1 MHVFTSD
8 THHDHDP
15 QFFIVRGQV
24 RRSNEQPERAE
35 RLKQAAKRA
44 GHTLAPATTFGR
56 EQLEAVHT
64 PRYLDFLEHVH
75 ARWLELEDRNPEE
88 VVANI
93 HPFPGEP
100 CTYPD
105 HLVGRVGF
113 HLGDMAAS
121 IGAGTWRAAVGAAH
135 CALSAAAHVQPGH
148 VPSDK
153 VQSGPKVAY
162 ALCRPPGHHAYAERA
177 NGFCYLNNAAIAA
190 CDLRRHHERV
200 AILDIDVHHG
210 NGTQGI
216 FYDRADVLTAS
227 LHADPHFMTP
237 FFTGHAHETGRN
249 EGEGFNFNLPL
260 PKGLDTEGYLREL
273 ERACERIAEFAPGAL
288 VVSLGLDAYEH
299 DPYQGVAVTTE
310 GFERITR
317 RIAQLGL
324 PTVLVQEGGYLSDAL
339 GDNLASA
346 LAGFA

>member
-1 MHVFTSD
+1 MHVFSSD
-8 THHDHDP
+8 THHGHDP
-15 QFFIVRGQV
+15 QFFVVRGQI

-35 RLKQAAKRA
+35 RLKLAAQRA
-44 GHTLAPATTFGR
+44 GHTIAPADTFDR
-56 EQLEAVHT
+56 ETLETVHT
-64 PRYLDFLEHVH
+64 PRYLDFLENVH
-75 ARWLELEDRNPEE
+75 ARWLELEDSNPEE
-88 VVANI
+88 VIPNV

-100 CTYPD
+100 CTYPQ

-113 HLGDMAAS
+113 HLGDMAAA
-121 IGAGTWRAAVGAAH
+121 IGAGTWRAAEGAAH
-135 CALSAAAHVQPGH
+135 CALSAVQHVQG
-148 VPSDK
+148 
-153 VQSGPKVAY
+153 GARAAY

-190 CDLRRHHERV
+190 CDLRPHHERV

-210 NGTQGI
+210 NGTQGV
-216 FYDRADVLTAS
+216 FYDRADVLTIS
-227 LHADPHFMTP
+227 LHADPHYMTP
-237 FFTGHAHETGRN
+237 FFTGHAHETGRDA
-249 EGEGFNFNLPL
+249 GEGYNLNLPL
-260 PKGLDTEGYLREL
+260 PKGLNTEGYLREL
-273 ERACERIAEFAPGAL
+273 ERACDRIAAFAPGAL

-324 PTVLVQEGGYLSDAL
+324 PTVLIQEGGYLSDAL

>member
-8 THHDHDP
+8 AHLGHDP
-15 QFFIVRGQV
+15 QFFVVRGQI
-24 RRSNEQPERAE
+24 RRSNEQPERAQ
-35 RLKQAAKRA
+35 RLRTAAQQA
-44 GHTLAPATTFGR
+44 GHTVVAAADAGLEPLAAI
-56 EQLEAVHT
+56 HT
-64 PRYLDFLEHVH
+64 PRYLDFLRHVH
-75 ARWLELEDRNPEE
+75 ERWLALEDRNPEE

-121 IGAGTWRAAVGAAH
+121 IGSGTWLAALGAAH
-135 CALSAAAHVQPGH
+135 CAVGAARH
-148 VPSDK
+148 
-153 VQSGPKVAY
+153 VQSGARLAY

-177 NGFCYLNNAAIAA
+177 NGFCYLNNAAIAVGE
-190 CDLRRHHERV
+190 LRRHHERV
-200 AILDIDVHHG
+200 AVLDIDVHHG
-210 NGTQGI
+210 NGTQGL
-216 FYDRADVLTAS
+216 FYDRADVLTVS
-227 LHADPHFMTP
+227 LHADPHYMTP
-237 FFTGHAHETGRN
+237 FFTGHAHEIGRDA
-249 EGEGFNFNLPL
+249 GEGYNVNLPL

-273 ERACERIAEFAPGAL
+273 EHACARIAEFAPGAL

-299 DPYQGVAVTTE
+299 DPYQAVAVTTA

-317 RIAQLGL
+317 RIAELGL

-339 GDNLASA
+339 GDNLISA
-346 LAGFA
+346 LAGFE

>member
-1 MHVFTSD
+1 MHVFVSD
-8 THHDHDP
+8 THREHDP
-15 QFFIVRGQV
+15 HFFVVRGQV

-35 RLKQAAKRA
+35 RLRQAAERA
-44 GHTLAPATTFGR
+44 GHTLVDAATDLGR
-56 EQLEAVHT
+56 ETLERVHT

-75 ARWLELEDRNPEE
+75 TRWLALEDRNPDE
-88 VVANI
+88 VVANV

-100 CTYPD
+100 CTYPE

-121 IGAGTWRAAVGAAH
+121 IGAGTWRAALCATH
-135 CALSAAAHVQPGH
+135 CALSAARHVQAGH
-148 VPSDK
+148 RS
-153 VQSGPKVAY
+153 AY

-177 NGFCYLNNAAIAA
+177 NGFCYLNNAAVAVGE
-190 CDLRRHHERV
+190 LRRHHARV
-200 AILDIDVHHG
+200 AVLDIDVHHG

-216 FYDRADVLTAS
+216 FYDRNDVLMVS

-237 FFTGHAHETGRN
+237 FFTGHAHETGRDA
-249 EGEGFNFNLPL
+249 GEGYNLNLPL
-260 PKGLDTEGYLREL
+260 PKGLDTDGYLRAL
-273 ERACERIAEFAPGAL
+273 SRACERIAEFAPGAL

-310 GFERITR
+310 GFARITR
-317 RIAQLGL
+317 QIAQLGL

-339 GDNLASA
+339 GDNLVSA
-346 LAGFA
+346 LSGFE